1 MPTVETTV
9 SVSVPEGA
17 TVGEIEAVVAQAL
30 RTAGQEMLQ
39 QAVSACER
47 AQLDGVARDKRRSID
62 LLTSFGWLKLDRW
75 YVRDRQGR
83 YRYLVESGGGPEHAT
98 VAVVEQAVALATRLP
113 YRQAALLL
121 GRLLGEHVDHRS
133 LYAWVKA
140 EGQTLVDEEAALQEA
155 VFTDGVVPPRDEEER
170 ELVVA
175 VVDGTYL
182 KAQREGQPSFEVRI
196 GVAYSGRALVSE
208 TAKHRRYRLVE
219 RQLYGG
225 VDSYHDFAERFYLKA
240 EATLGLSRAR
250 HLLVVGDGADWI
262 EALAGHERYKATY
275 QLDHWHILEHARRT
289 FSDRPELSPP
299 SPPPS
304 ARETLTA
311 SSLSS
316 ASPACR
322 RRPTSSASCSSSPT
336 SALTATASM
345 APVACVNA
353 SPALAAAPPSR
364 ALVPSRSRAT
374 CSSPAASSTPACAG
388 RRRAPTASS
397 SFASGSSHAALD
409 ALAILS
415 LGQLRRGGAA
425 APAASLLE
433 SLQASSLRSAILGHY
448 SQRALSS
455 G

>member
-289 FSDRPELSPP
+289 FSDRPEIV
-299 SPPPS
+299 
-304 ARETLTA
+304 TA
-311 SSLSS
+311 I
-316 ASPACR
+316 
-322 RRPTSSASCSSSPT
+322 
-336 SALTATASM
+336 
-345 APVACVNA
+345 
-353 SPALAAAPPSR
+353 AAALR
-364 ALVPSRSRAT
+364 QGDADRVLALVRLARLQAQANVERILQFESYL
-374 CSSPAASSTPACAG
+374 STNRHGIHGARRLRERLSGAG
-388 RRRAPTASS
+388 RRAAVEG
-397 SFASGSSHAALD
+397 SGAVEKQGDLLVSRRFEHAGMRWTKAGANRLLKLRLRE
-409 ALAILS
+409 LA
-415 LGQLRRGGAA
+415 
-425 APAASLLE
+425 
-433 SLQASSLRSAILGHY
+433 RSA
-448 SQRALSS
+448 
-455 G
+455 